1 MDMPRESYQSLRNLR
16 NLWITCSAATA
27 LAGAACG
34 GTPAT
39 IPADPT
45 ATPPVPPLPLSQA
58 FVLESWGAPAE
69 DTTVVFPANE
79 GRVVV
84 LRRGPPDNNVFV
96 RIVFPADTGS
106 AAADSVRLSIAV
118 RPGLYGID
126 LSTDAPID
134 SAQVTFSYAMHFVA
148 PAGAREAYDSEYR
161 FERFL
166 GIARIEGESTLVFLN
181 SSRPASDLLTAPLTE
196 AGRYLVAAPRTAPVF
211 RSIIW

>member
-1 MDMPRESYQSLRNLR
+1 MQSPQTAGFESYQHLRNLR
-16 NLWITCSAATA
+16 NLRFLLALAAT
-27 LAGAACG
+27 ACG

-45 ATPPVPPLPLSQA
+45 ATPPVPPLPLNQA

-69 DTTVVFPANE
+69 DTTVVFPAKE

-84 LRRGPPDNNVFV
+84 LRRGPPDNNVFA
-96 RIVFPADTGS
+96 RFVFPPDTG
-106 AAADSVRLSIAV
+106 AAADSVRVGIAV

-126 LSTDAPID
+126 LSTDAPLD
-134 SAQVTFSYAMHFVA
+134 GAQVTFSYAMHFVA

-166 GIARIEGESTLVFLN
+166 GIARVEGDSTLVFLS